1 MSSRSVPVLL
11 QIAPILYAV
20 TFSPWYTTHCN
31 VCLYFHQV
39 IEPKEDEYVSMADK
53 GIHKE
58 GLEA

>member
-1 MSSRSVPVLL
+1 M
-11 QIAPILYAV
+11 
-20 TFSPWYTTHCN
+20 TFSPWCTTHCNVCN